1 MAINKNE
8 GEYDG
13 SKIAKSH
20 ATGAWLKKNATNEV
34 S

>member
-8 GEYDG
+8 GKYDG

-20 ATGAWLKKNATNEV
+20 ATGAWLENNGNQGD
-34 S
+34 